1 MRKDAMP
8 IEPTKKIYEAPLIRR
23 EENAIQPRRKK
34 PKKSP
39 EKEGQRKVDI
49 KV

>member
-1 MRKDAMP
+1 MP
-8 IEPTKKIYEAPLIRR
+8 IEPTKKIYEPPLVRR
-23 EENAIQPRRKK
+23 EENTIQSQRKK
-34 PKKSP
+34 PKKKP